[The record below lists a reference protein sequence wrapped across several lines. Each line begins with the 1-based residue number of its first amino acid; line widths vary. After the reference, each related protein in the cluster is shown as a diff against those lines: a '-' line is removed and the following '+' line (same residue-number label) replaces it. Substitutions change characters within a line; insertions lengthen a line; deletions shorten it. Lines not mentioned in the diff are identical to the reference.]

1 MPDDPADLL
10 HRGVASLL
18 AGDMAGFVDL
28 YADDAVL
35 ELPFAPPGAP
45 RRLEGR
51 AAIHEYLRDYPNRLD
66 VREITD
72 TITHRTDDP
81 GTIIVEFT
89 ANGLVVPTGRPYQAR
104 YVTVLSTRNGRIQH
118 HRDYWNPLAF
128 QPEGGEGGER

>member
-1 MPDDPADLL
+1 MPDDPVDIL

-18 AGDMAGFVDL
+18 SGDMAGYVDL

-45 RRLEGR
+45 DRLDGR
-51 AAIHEYLRDYPNRLD
+51 AAIQEYLRDYPSRLD
-66 VREITD
+66 VREISD
-72 TITHRTDDP
+72 TVTHRTEDP

-89 ANGLVVPTGRPYQAR
+89 AHGVVVPTGRPYQAR
-104 YVTVLSTRNGRIQH
+104 YVSVLTTRNGRIQH

-128 QPEGGEGGER
+128 HPGTAEGAER